1 MKRYEIIG
9 CQHVRERII
18 FEKPEDNMKEI
29 TCHVAYVV
37 LDDGKNTFTKRF
49 PLPKY
54 PSFMF
59 ALVGRTVEQDG
70 CTWRVVLEKSEKKEE
85 IIAI

>member
-1 MKRYEIIG
+1 MEKYEIIG

-37 LDDGKNTFTKRF
+37 LDNGRTMRF

-59 ALVGRTVEQDG
+59 ALVGRTVEYNDNY
-70 CTWRVVLEKSEKKEE
+70 WRVVLEESEKKEG
-85 IIAI
+85 IAVI

>member
-1 MKRYEIIG
+1 MEKYEIIG

-37 LDDGKNTFTKRF
+37 LDDGKKTFTKRF
-49 PLPKY
+49 PLPLY

-59 ALVGRTVEQDG
+59 ALEGRTVEYDG
-70 CTWRVVLEKSEKKEE
+70 YTWRVVLEKSEKKEE
-85 IIAI
+85 IRVI